1 MVVDVGRRTFVY
13 AVLLAALAGYVD
25 AMGYITLGGFF
36 VSFMSGNSTRMAVGA
51 VDGHWHVAAVG
62 AAVIGLFVLGVVL
75 GSVLGRIVHARRR
88 SVVMCLVAGLLVAA
102 VTASAIGPRQVVIAA
117 LALAM
122 GAENTVFE
130 RTGESSIS
138 LTYMTGTLVKLGQ
151 RIAAALTGGPR
162 WEWVR
167 FAGLWLGLVLGVAAG
182 AAVHRGVGL
191 AGLWAAV
198 ALALLL
204 AVLFARDRLSA
215 ARDIPSIGP

>member
-1 MVVDVGRRTFVY
+1 MVVDVGRRTFVI

-51 VDGHWHVAAVG
+51 VDGHWHLAAVG
-62 AAVIGLFVLGVVL
+62 AAIIALFVLGVVV
-75 GSVLGRIVHARRR
+75 GSVLGRFARARRR
-88 SVVMCLVAGLLVAA
+88 PVVMCLVAGLLVVA

-130 RTGESSIS
+130 RTGGSSIS

-191 AGLWAAV
+191 AGLWGAV

-215 ARDIPSIGP
+215 ART

>member
-1 MVVDVGRRTFVY
+1 MVVDVGRRTFVV

-62 AAVIGLFVLGVVL
+62 AGVIGLFVLGVVL
-75 GSVLGRIVHARRR
+75 GSVLGRIARARRR
-88 SVVMCLVAGLLVAA
+88 ALVMCLVAGLLVAA

-130 RTGESSIS
+130 RTGEASIS

-167 FAGLWLGLVLGVAAG
+167 FAGLWLGLVLGVVAG

-215 ARDIPSIGP
+215 ART